1 MARIAVTP
9 EQLVA
14 QAVRLS
20 TVPGQLNGAGSALAH
35 AAGAAH
41 DTEAA
46 GELDRAVRAW
56 TVAFG
61 QDAIATAGL
70 AVALVAAAGAYVAAD
85 QLHGGTGG

>member
-20 TVPGQLNGAGSALAH
+20 TVPDQLNGAGAALAG

-56 TVAFG
+56 TVAIG

-70 AVALVAAAGAYVAAD
+70 AVALVAAAQAYVAAD
-85 QLHGGTGG
+85 QLKGCPGG

>member
-20 TVPGQLNGAGSALAH
+20 TVPDQLNGTSAALAG

-56 TVAFG
+56 TVAIG

-70 AVALVAAAGAYVAAD
+70 AVALVAAARAYVAAD
-85 QLHGGTGG
+85 QLHCGGGG

>member
-20 TVPGQLNGAGSALAH
+20 TVPDQLNAAGAALAG

-56 TVAFG
+56 TVAIG

-70 AVALVAAAGAYVAAD
+70 AVALVAAARAYVAAD
-85 QLHGGTGG
+85 QLHCGAGG

>member
-1 MARIAVTP
+1 MARIAVPP

-20 TVPGQLNGAGSALAH
+20 TVPDELNGASAALAG

-46 GELDRAVRAW
+46 GELARAVRAW
-56 TVAFG
+56 SVAIG

-70 AVALVAAAGAYVAAD
+70 AVALVAAARAYVVAD
-85 QLHGGTGG
+85 QLHCGGGG